1 MKKILIVLLVLVL
14 LAGGALWYFMTYRMD
29 DFIAQQIEK
38 IGTETL
44 ATQVTVGEVVTDLGG
59 GSLTISD
66 ITVANPAGFSNPN
79 AFTLR
84 GIEAVVNYQTLE
96 IRRIIVDKPEIVIEE
111 RDGATNF
118 TALLAGMERGSD
130 TPEPAEDSAPPP
142 VLTIDL
148 FRMNESRAAFE
159 STTLDRAS
167 NITVDEV
174 ELTGLRGTPPEVAE
188 AIVREILDEVV
199 AAAALEL
206 LKTKATEKLEKIFN

>member
-14 LAGGALWYFMTYRMD
+14 LAGGAVWYFMTYRMD

-38 IGTETL
+38 VGSETL

-111 RDGATNF
+111 REGATNF
-118 TALLAGMERGSD
+118 TALLAGMERGAD

-167 NITVDEV
+167 NITIDEV

-199 AAAALEL
+199 SAAALEL

>member
-174 ELTGLRGTPPEVAE
+174 ELIGLRGTPPEVAE

-199 AAAALEL
+199 SAAALEL

>member
-130 TPEPAEDSAPPP
+130 TPESAEDSAPPP

-174 ELTGLRGTPPEVAE
+174 ELIGLRGTPPEVAE

-199 AAAALEL
+199 SAAALEL